1 MAKAPSFHSVYSG
14 KLGANVYF
22 RNKAGKA
29 RQGVRERVIEIANPK
44 TLAQAR
50 QRMIMAAVQNF
61 YGALKPI
68 IDRGFETEAYG
79 NPSRLRYL
87 SLAMSADYKGAYV
100 PKGTK
105 VPVPCNVP
113 ITEGSLPSMT
123 GSRGFNRFSYPVT
136 NVVVSTQPAAAMNTI
151 GDVSSLLIS
160 SGRAKAGDQITILFA
175 IGYGTQAGQRND
187 YFVYRDISFI
197 VNTADTTNMRTQLK
211 VLPVLDS
218 VTGGY
223 RLGFDISDTNLLN
236 SDEKLQGYAIIHSRE
251 GASGQHLRSSE
262 RLEINLGEEILSDMT
277 KYYSTEAYNAA
288 VASYMGTSSS
298 TDWPEVPE

>member
-29 RQGVRERVIEIANPK
+29 RQGVRERVIEVANPK

-61 YGALKPI
+61 YVALKPI
-68 IDRGFETEAYG
+68 IDRGFETQQYG

-105 VPVPCNVP
+105 VPVPCNLP

-136 NVVVSTQPAAAMNTI
+136 NVVVPTQPAALSTI

-160 SGRAKAGDQITILFA
+160 AGRAQAGDQVTIVFA
-175 IGYGTQAGQRND
+175 IGYGTLAGKYND

-197 VNTADTTNMRTQLK
+197 VDTADTTNMRTQMKL
-211 VLPVLDS
+211 LPVVDTVS
-218 VTGGY
+218 GGY
-223 RLGFDISDTNLLN
+223 RLGFDITDTNFLN
-236 SDEKLQGYAIIHSRE
+236 SDEMLQGYAIVLSRE

-277 KYYSTEAYNAA
+277 KYYSTEAYDAA
-288 VASYMGTSSS
+288 VASYMNASGT

>member
-29 RQGVRERVIEIANPK
+29 RQGVRERVVEVANPK
-44 TLAQAR
+44 TYAQAR

-68 IDRGFETEAYG
+68 IDRGFETQAYG
-79 NPSRLRYL
+79 NPSRLRFL

-100 PKGTK
+100 PKSTK

-136 NVVVSTQPAAAMNTI
+136 NVVVPTQPANLGTI
-151 GDVSSLLIS
+151 GDVSSLIIS
-160 SGRAKAGDQITILFA
+160 AGRAKAGDQITILFA
-175 IGYGTQAGQRND
+175 IGYGSQAGQYND
-187 YFVYRDISFI
+187 FFVYRDISFI
-197 VNTADTTNMRTQLK
+197 VDPADTTNMRTQLK
-211 VLPVLDS
+211 MLPVVDT

-223 RLGFDISDTNLLN
+223 QLGFDISDTNFLN
-236 SDEKLQGYAIIHSRE
+236 SDEELQGYAIILSRE

-277 KYYSTEAYNAA
+277 KFYSTEAYEAA
-288 VASYMGTSSS
+288 VASYMDGSKT
-298 TDWPEVPE
+298 TDWPQVPE

>member
-1 MAKAPSFHSVYSG
+1 MAKASAFHSVYSG

-29 RQGVRERVIEIANPK
+29 RQGVRERVIEVANPK

-68 IDRGFETEAYG
+68 IDRGFETQAYG

-136 NVVVSTQPAAAMNTI
+136 NVVVPTQPANLGTI

-160 SGRAKAGDQITILFA
+160 AGRALAGDQITILFA
-175 IGYGTQAGQRND
+175 IGYGQQRAQYND
-187 YFVYRDISFI
+187 YFVYREISFI
-197 VNTADTTNMRTQLK
+197 VDTADTTNMRTQLK
-211 VLPVLDS
+211 LLPVVDA

-223 RLGFDISDTNLLN
+223 RLGFDISDTDFLA
-236 SDEKLQGYAIIHSRE
+236 SDEELQGYAIIHSRE

-277 KYYSTEAYNAA
+277 KWYSTDAYDAA
-288 VASYMGTSSS
+288 VASYMNASST

>member
-29 RQGVRERVIEIANPK
+29 RQGVRERVVEMANPK
-44 TLAQAR
+44 TYAQAR

-61 YGALKPI
+61 YGTLKPI
-68 IDRGFETEAYG
+68 IDRGFETQQYG
-79 NPSRLRYL
+79 NPSRLRFL

-123 GSRGFNRFSYPVT
+123 GSRGFNRFSYPIT
-136 NVVVSTQPAAAMNTI
+136 NVIVDAQPAALSTI
-151 GDVSSLLIS
+151 GDVSSLLIA

-175 IGYGTQAGQRND
+175 IGYGTQAGQYND
-187 YFVYRDISFI
+187 FFVYRNKSFI
-197 VNTADTTNMRTQLK
+197 VDPSDTTNMRTQLRM
-211 VLPVLDS
+211 LPVLDS
-218 VTGGY
+218 ITNGY
-223 RLGFDISDTNLLN
+223 QLGFDIRDTSFLH
-236 SDEKLQGYAIIHSRE
+236 SDEELQGYAIIHSRE

-277 KYYSTEAYNAA
+277 KFYSDEAYNAA
-288 VASYMGTSSS
+288 VASYMDGSKT
-298 TDWPEVPE
+298 TDWPQVPE

>member
-1 MAKAPSFHSVYSG
+1 MAKAPAFHSVYSG

-29 RQGVRERVIEIANPK
+29 RQGVRERVIEVANPK

-68 IDRGFETEAYG
+68 IDRGFETQQYG

-100 PKGTK
+100 PKDTK

-123 GSRGFNRFSYPVT
+123 GSRGFNNFSYPVT
-136 NVVVSTQPAAAMNTI
+136 NVVLPTQPASLGTI

-160 SGRAKAGDQITILFA
+160 AGRAQAGDQVTIVFA
-175 IGYGTQAGQRND
+175 IGYGTQAGQYND

-197 VNTADTTNMRTQLK
+197 VDTADTTNMRTQLK
-211 VLPVLDS
+211 LLPVVS
-218 VTGGY
+218 AVTGGY
-223 RLGFDISDTNLLN
+223 QLGFDIRDTSFLN
-236 SDEKLQGYAIIHSRE
+236 DDEELQGYAIILSRE

-262 RLEINLGEEILSDMT
+262 RLVINLGEEILSDMT
-277 KYYSTEAYNAA
+277 KYYSTEAYDAA
-288 VASYMGTSSS
+288 VASYMNASST
-298 TDWPEVPE
+298 TDWPEVPEE

>member
-29 RQGVRERVIEIANPK
+29 RQGVRERVVEVANPK
-44 TLAQAR
+44 TYAQAR

-61 YGALKPI
+61 YGALKPL
-68 IDRGFETEAYG
+68 IDRGFETQAYG

-105 VPVPCNVP
+105 VPVPCNVL

-136 NVVVSTQPAAAMNTI
+136 NVVVPTQPAALGTI
-151 GDVSSLLIS
+151 GSVSSLLIS
-160 SGRAKAGDQITILFA
+160 SGRAQAGDQITILFA
-175 IGYGTQAGQRND
+175 VGYGTQAGQRND

-197 VNTADTTNMRTQLK
+197 VDTADTTNMRTQLK
-211 VLPVLDS
+211 MLPVVDAVS
-218 VTGGY
+218 GGY
-223 RLGFDISDTNLLN
+223 QLGFDISDTDFLN
-236 SDEKLQGYAIIHSRE
+236 DDEELQGYAIIHSRE
-251 GASGQHLRSSE
+251 GDSGQHLRSSE

-277 KYYSTEAYNAA
+277 KFYSTEAYEAA
-288 VASYMGTSSS
+288 VASYMNASST
-298 TDWPEVPE
+298 TDWPEVAE